1 MSRALRIA
9 TRGSQLAVWQAE
21 YVRAQIQSR
30 LPDARVELVR
40 VVSSGDADRERPLS
54 ELGGVGVFTR
64 EVQDAVLDGRADL
77 AVHSLKDLPTASH
90 PLLVLAAA
98 PERGPTADALVSRD
112 RVPFA
117 QLPKNAKVATSSP
130 RRKAQLLRRRPDLD
144 IVEIRGNV
152 ETRLRKLESKGLD
165 GLVLAVAG
173 LTRLGLEAQITET
186 LSEDVILP
194 AVGQGALGVEC
205 RAEDAETTEL
215 LRSIEDG
222 ATRTRVD
229 AERALLATLQ
239 GGCGAPLGA
248 ATKIDQDRLVLRAVV
263 LSPDGRKWVED
274 ELAGRTAAA
283 VEIGRELGRRLLSRG
298 AAELVADR

>member
-1 MSRALRIA
+1 
-9 TRGSQLAVWQAE
+9 
-21 YVRAQIQSR
+21 
-30 LPDARVELVR
+30 VELVR
-40 VVSSGDADRERPLS
+40 VVSSGDADREKPLS

-98 PERGPTADALVSRD
+98 PERGPTADALISRN
-112 RVPFA
+112 RVTFM

-130 RRKAQLLRRRPDLD
+130 RRKAQLLRRRPDLE

-152 ETRLRKLESKGLD
+152 ETRIRKFESEGLD

-173 LTRLGLEAQITET
+173 LSRLGLESWIAET
-186 LSEDVILP
+186 LSDDVMLP

-205 RAEDAETTEL
+205 RVDDGETTEL
-215 LRSIEDG
+215 LRSIEDV
-222 ATRTRVD
+222 ATRTRVE

-239 GGCGAPLGA
+239 GGCRVPLGA
-248 ATKIDQDRLVLRAVV
+248 ATRIDQERLILRAVV
-263 LSPDGRKWVED
+263 LSLDGRRWVED
-274 ELAGRTAAA
+274 ELAGEAADA
-283 VEIGRELGRRLLSRG
+283 VEIGRELGRRLLGRG
-298 AAELVADR
+298 AAELVADH